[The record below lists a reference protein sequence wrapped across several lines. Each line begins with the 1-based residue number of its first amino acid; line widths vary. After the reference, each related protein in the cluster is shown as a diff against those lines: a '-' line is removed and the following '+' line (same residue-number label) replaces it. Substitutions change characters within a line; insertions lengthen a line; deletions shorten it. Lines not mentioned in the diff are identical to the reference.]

1 MPQLTKQEK
10 VDDLISYFWK
20 NGYLTLSRKFGTYLP
35 EPNNIGQYPVDAVGR
50 LKKKYAIG
58 IILTEDELDD
68 PKIYSKLE
76 FLATRQTKYSQR
88 RITLFIGVPKNLVNK
103 AKLVVNSLS
112 EAAKKSIKIVPTRDE
127 IAIS

>member
-1 MPQLTKQEK
+1 MPHLTKQEK

-58 IILTEDELDD
+58 IILNEEELDD

-88 RITLFIGVPKNLVNK
+88 RITLFVGVPRFLVNK
-103 AKLVVNSLS
+103 AKLVVSSLS

-127 IAIS
+127 VAVS